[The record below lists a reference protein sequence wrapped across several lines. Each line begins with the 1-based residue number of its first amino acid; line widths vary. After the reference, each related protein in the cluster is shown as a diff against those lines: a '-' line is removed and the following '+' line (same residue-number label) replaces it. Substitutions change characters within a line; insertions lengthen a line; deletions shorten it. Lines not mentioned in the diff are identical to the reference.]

1 MGIVYLKLALECIYH
16 WQKKF
21 KSDDKNPTAFSEVYD
36 NLLKSK
42 VTFPKPDEFI
52 FFTPPPKKKKPVVDN
67 NVQSTKNPPKQSTP
81 SGFGN
86 PDQDKTKLLRE
97 KKGENQF
104 KTHTYIIFC
113 FSFRNSR
120 QTQGNH

>member
-1 MGIVYLKLALECIYH
+1 MGTVYLKLALECIYH

-21 KSDDKNPTAFSEVYD
+21 KSDDKNQTAFSEVYD

-52 FFTPPPKKKKPVVDN
+52 FFIPPPKKKKPIVESN
-67 NVQSTKNPPKQSTP
+67 IQSSKNPPKQSTP

-97 KKGENQF
+97 KKGESQF
-104 KTHTYIIFC
+104 KNCLYCNIIF
-113 FSFRNSR
+113 FLL
-120 QTQGNH
+120 